1 MPHSARSVSRVA
13 AISTPAFSSTPRREI
28 RDRAGAGRSA
38 GTEPVP
44 LTSAATGS
52 TVTASGRGPSL
63 HHCGRSPGWLRLTTN
78 VVRLFLPFVNAY
90 QQRALQALGD
100 PTRREIFE
108 RLTRSPLAVG
118 QLAQELPVSR
128 PAVSQHLKVLKEVGL
143 VFDRPVGTRRVYQ
156 VDPNAVAAL
165 REYFDAF
172 WGQALKSFQ
181 TAAQAPND
189 DPQRKET

>member
-1 MPHSARSVSRVA
+1 M
-13 AISTPAFSSTPRREI
+13 
-28 RDRAGAGRSA
+28 
-38 GTEPVP
+38 
-44 LTSAATGS
+44 
-52 TVTASGRGPSL
+52 
-63 HHCGRSPGWLRLTTN
+63 TTN
-78 VVRLFLPFVNAY
+78 VVRLSLPFVDAY

-118 QLAQELPVSR
+118 QLAQELPVNR

-156 VDPNAVAAL
+156 VDPQAVAAL

-181 TAAQAPND
+181 KAAEAPHD
-189 DPQRKET
+189 DHRHKET